1 MSDFECLPIG
11 TAARLTQLEAEV
23 ERLRALLKSTVDLA
37 EYWINREER
46 RGMSEG
52 EWRTWH
58 SLGYGSN
65 TMISAHALLAEK
77 RAQEAFR
84 SKTSGGLGA

>member
-11 TAARLTQLEAEV
+11 TAARLAELEAEV
-23 ERLRALLKSTVDLA
+23 ERLRALLKSTVELA

-46 RGMSEG
+46 KGMSEG

-65 TMISAHALLAEK
+65 TMISARAELAK
-77 RAQEAFR
+77 ARASDE
-84 SKTSGGLGA
+84 